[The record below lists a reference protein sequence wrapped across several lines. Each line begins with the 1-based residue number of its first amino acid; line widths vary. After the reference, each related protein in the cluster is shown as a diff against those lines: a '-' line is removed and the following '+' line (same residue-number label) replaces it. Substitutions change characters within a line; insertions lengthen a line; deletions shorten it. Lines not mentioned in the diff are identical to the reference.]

1 MLRKKS
7 SGGVTDGIAAHIR
20 ASAHSMCA
28 KRSRTKLAVI
38 ILTSS
43 TRYRTSAPPSLDD
56 ARDAL
61 SPVERAA
68 AGREDTAA
76 SGAERGV
83 VFFVVSGGASLAFI
97 INAR

>member
-1 MLRKKS
+1 MNNRVPS
-7 SGGVTDGIAAHIR
+7 SD
-20 ASAHSMCA
+20 
-28 KRSRTKLAVI
+28 SRV
-38 ILTSS
+38 
-43 TRYRTSAPPSLDD
+43 PSLDD

-61 SPVERAA
+61 SPVEPGGG
-68 AGREDTAA
+68 GREDTAA